1 MPLVVI
7 AQQYLRHRQ
16 AHQLRVAHPAAQA
29 RAGTTRARNGD
40 DAVGQL
46 YVECD
51 QKSVQVGDHDGSQGQ
66 TCVDTPILDT
76 LHFSVTDRPPA
87 ARRRMPLERRR
98 IAGHRSRSLGPLGS
112 DGAPAN
118 TPPGSAPAEAL
129 SAAAGKL
136 AGMSA
141 WQYAQLTI
149 RLKGRGGEASST
161 ILWHGP
167 GQGLGE
173 NCSDDGQTVLEL
185 MNRVGA
191 DGWELAGLEERREGG
206 DGRTYW
212 DAAWSLTTYAFKR
225 LVLP

>member
-1 MPLVVI
+1 VLSHGQGLPI
-7 AQQYLRHRQ
+7 AN
-16 AHQLRVAHPAAQA
+16 P
-29 RAGTTRARNGD
+29 
-40 DAVGQL
+40 
-46 YVECD
+46 
-51 QKSVQVGDHDGSQGQ
+51 
-66 TCVDTPILDT
+66 
-76 LHFSVTDRPPA
+76 
-87 ARRRMPLERRR
+87 
-98 IAGHRSRSLGPLGS
+98 RSG
-112 DGAPAN
+112 AN
-118 TPPGSAPAEAL
+118 TPPGRRPRGRAPAEAL

-149 RLKGRGGEASST
+149 RLEGRGGEDSCT

-173 NCSDDGQTVLEL
+173 NFSDSGQTVLEL

-212 DAAWSLTTYAFKR
+212 DAAWSLTTYTFKR
-225 LVLP
+225 LVPP